1 MRRTKIVCTI
11 GPSSESREKV
21 QALLA
26 AGMDVARLNFSHGTH
41 EEHGRRIAIL
51 KEEAAKFGK
60 HLGILLDTKG
70 PEVRTGKVPEEGIML
85 ENGSV
90 YSLDTD
96 LSLLGNQQRV
106 GITYADL
113 WRKVEL
119 GGHIL
124 IDDGQ
129 LDLEV
134 TSVDNEVIQTIIRNG
149 GILKSQKGVNVPGA
163 LNDLPA
169 VTERDIEDIRFGIS
183 QGIDFIAASFTR
195 KALNVLDVR
204 RVVEDMDADVHIIAK
219 IESQEGLNNLDT
231 ILEVADGLMVARGDL
246 GVEIPVEEVPIRQKE
261 MIRKCNLLGK
271 PVIVATQML
280 DSMIRQPRPTR
291 AEASDVANA
300 ILDGTD
306 AIMLSGETAAG
317 LFPVEAVR
325 MMDKI
330 SKRTE
335 QIFLNNQPTRLH
347 QRNVAEA
354 ISFASYTIAKDLEAA
369 AILTPTH
376 SGLTARMIS
385 KYRPT
390 AMIVAATPF
399 ATTARKLA
407 LQWGVQP
414 MLVPQSLGTDEMLS
428 LAVNTS
434 LNKNFIHAGDVVV
447 ITAGVPIGK
456 VGSTNMIKVQIMGN
470 ILSKGT
476 GIGRKSYSGIARK
489 IRFPKEDLFN
499 DGDILI
505 AETTDA
511 DYVPIISRAGALVIE
526 EGGLTSHAAIV
537 ALQYGIPTIVG
548 ALEAFSKVSDGQILT
563 VDALS
568 GVMYEGS
575 ISIL

>member
-11 GPSSESREKV
+11 GPASESREKV

-41 EEHGRRIAIL
+41 EEHGRRIVTL
-51 KEEAAKFGK
+51 REEAAKIGK

-70 PEVRTGKVPEEGIML
+70 PEVRTGKAPDQGIML

-90 YSLDTD
+90 FSLDTD
-96 LSLLGNQQRV
+96 LSSIGTQERV
-106 GITYADL
+106 GITYSDL
-113 WRKVEL
+113 WKKVKI

-134 TSVDNEVIQTIIRNG
+134 TSAEDQVIRTVIRNG
-149 GILKSQKGVNVPGA
+149 GVLKSQKGVNVPGA

-169 VTERDIEDIRFGIS
+169 VTDRDIEDIRFGIS

-204 RVVEDMDADVHIIAK
+204 RVVEEMDADVHIIAK
-219 IESQEGLNNLDT
+219 IESQEGLNNLDD

-317 LFPVEAVR
+317 LFPVAAVQ

-335 QIFLNNQPTRLH
+335 QTCLDNLATRH
-347 QRNVAEA
+347 PQRNVAEA

-385 KYRPT
+385 KYRPL
-390 AMIVAATPF
+390 ALIVAATPF
-399 ATTARKLA
+399 VTTARKLA

-414 MLVPQSLGTDEMLS
+414 LIVPQSLGTDEMLS

-434 LNKNFIHAGDVVV
+434 LNKNLIHSGDVVV

-456 VGSTNMIKVQIMGN
+456 VGSTNMIKVQVMGN
-470 ILSKGT
+470 ILAKGT
-476 GIGRKSYSGIARK
+476 GIGRKSYSGVARK
-489 IRFPKEDLFN
+489 VQFPKTDLFN

-511 DYVPIISRAGALVIE
+511 DYVPLIERAGALVIVE
-526 EGGLTSHAAIV
+526 AGLTSHAAIV
-537 ALQYGIPTIVG
+537 ALHYGIPAIVG
-548 ALEAFSKVSDGQILT
+548 AIDAYSKVSDGQTLT